1 MTALPW
7 HSLKLRL
14 PLLTVLLFLGG
25 LWTLALFAHYK
36 LRQDMRSQ
44 VEAQQ
49 QSTAM
54 FAALALEHTLQERQ
68 AILLRVARSLSF
80 TVEHQPELL
89 ASAHTDFMA
98 LHRLPQEALTL
109 NTAAAPSQQAHALQ
123 ASRLGLVVLQQL
135 FNGGTFVTNRAG
147 IAIASFP
154 PHIPREGLDYAD
166 MDYIQHALAGRISVS
181 QPYAG
186 RSIDAPVVVMAVP
199 IWGEA
204 GHPIGAL
211 AGVLDLSHPNFLD
224 SVQQQPYGRSG
235 GFLVVDQRSRTI
247 VAASDRQRIME
258 RLPMT
263 DADTAHDVLT
273 AATQP
278 QQTQFE
284 HLRNGQPW
292 LVAVRN
298 IPTADWAIVVSMP
311 LAEALAPIRQLT
323 RSILWAATLVSLL
336 AALGVWRLLH
346 RELQPLAHTTQALAT
361 MTQPGQHLR
370 RLPVPQ
376 QTEVAQMTQV
386 FNHLVREIEQRQQA
400 LRESERLYRTAFML
414 SPDALEIVR
423 VHDGSIVDVNEGFE
437 QLYGWSRAE
446 ALGHTEVEL
455 GLWER
460 TDDWEPQ
467 MQRILLEHMS
477 RDVELQLRHRN
488 GNVLTVLRS
497 GSLLVLDGEHCILWI
512 SHDVTAFRQAHA
524 QIERLTSTDSLTGLP
539 NRETFVGQLE
549 HLQARCLHTH
559 TLGALLYLDL
569 DDFQSINDTLGHA
582 CGDLFLTAVA
592 ERIRTALPAQA
603 VLARPS
609 GDEFLILLPDLPP
622 VLGDAARITGRAAN
636 QLQAALDQAI
646 TVHQHELHGS
656 ASIGILLFGQQHEAP
671 MELLR
676 KVDLTLNL
684 AKNAGPGSVLFYE
697 AQMQMQVSSRARLQ
711 RSLREAL
718 RHKQGLELHYQPQ
731 IDDSGT
737 VVGVEALVRWRL
749 QEQGMVSPAEFI
761 PLAEKTGLILPLG
774 HWILH
779 TACSQMAAWA
789 QQPGRQHIA
798 MAVNVSAGQ
807 FQQDDFVQQV
817 QDVLRETGAPAHLLK
832 LELTES
838 VMVQHIDEVVQRM
851 QHLRTLGVRF
861 SIDDFGTGFSSLA
874 YLKRLPLDQLKI
886 DQGFVRDCLDDHNDA
901 SIAKTV
907 IALGHSLGLEV
918 IAEGVESAD
927 HQAALR
933 GWGCRFFQGYGIS
946 KPLPIEALER
956 FLQEHTVV

>member
-1 MTALPW
+1 MEAPSSPTAQALP
-7 HSLKLRL
+7 L
-14 PLLTVLLFLGG
+14 PPFRRTFRARGSTTRT
-25 LWTLALFAHYK
+25 WTT
-36 LRQDMRSQ
+36 S
-44 VEAQQ
+44 
-49 QSTAM
+49 S
-54 FAALALEHTLQERQ
+54 
-68 AILLRVARSLSF
+68 
-80 TVEHQPELL
+80 
-89 ASAHTDFMA
+89 
-98 LHRLPQEALTL
+98 
-109 NTAAAPSQQAHALQ
+109 
-123 ASRLGLVVLQQL
+123 
-135 FNGGTFVTNRAG
+135 
-147 IAIASFP
+147 
-154 PHIPREGLDYAD
+154 
-166 MDYIQHALAGRISVS
+166 
-181 QPYAG
+181 
-186 RSIDAPVVVMAVP
+186 
-199 IWGEA
+199 
-204 GHPIGAL
+204 
-211 AGVLDLSHPNFLD
+211 
-224 SVQQQPYGRSG
+224 
-235 GFLVVDQRSRTI
+235 
-247 VAASDRQRIME
+247 
-258 RLPMT
+258 
-263 DADTAHDVLT
+263 
-273 AATQP
+273 
-278 QQTQFE
+278 
-284 HLRNGQPW
+284 
-292 LVAVRN
+292 
-298 IPTADWAIVVSMP
+298 
-311 LAEALAPIRQLT
+311 
-323 RSILWAATLVSLL
+323 
-336 AALGVWRLLH
+336 
-346 RELQPLAHTTQALAT
+346 
-361 MTQPGQHLR
+361 
-370 RLPVPQ
+370 
-376 QTEVAQMTQV
+376 
-386 FNHLVREIEQRQQA
+386 
-400 LRESERLYRTAFML
+400 
-414 SPDALEIVR
+414 
-423 VHDGSIVDVNEGFE
+423 
-437 QLYGWSRAE
+437 
-446 ALGHTEVEL
+446 
-455 GLWER
+455 
-460 TDDWEPQ
+460 
-467 MQRILLEHMS
+467 
-477 RDVELQLRHRN
+477 N

-656 ASIGILLFGQQHEAP
+656 VSIGILLFGQQHEAP

-737 VVGVEALVRWRL
+737 VVGVEA
-749 QEQGMVSPAEFI
+749 
-761 PLAEKTGLILPLG
+761 LG

>member
-1 MTALPW
+1 M
-7 HSLKLRL
+7 
-14 PLLTVLLFLGG
+14 
-25 LWTLALFAHYK
+25 
-36 LRQDMRSQ
+36 
-44 VEAQQ
+44 
-49 QSTAM
+49 
-54 FAALALEHTLQERQ
+54 
-68 AILLRVARSLSF
+68 
-80 TVEHQPELL
+80 
-89 ASAHTDFMA
+89 
-98 LHRLPQEALTL
+98 
-109 NTAAAPSQQAHALQ
+109 
-123 ASRLGLVVLQQL
+123 
-135 FNGGTFVTNRAG
+135 
-147 IAIASFP
+147 
-154 PHIPREGLDYAD
+154 
-166 MDYIQHALAGRISVS
+166 
-181 QPYAG
+181 
-186 RSIDAPVVVMAVP
+186 
-199 IWGEA
+199 
-204 GHPIGAL
+204 
-211 AGVLDLSHPNFLD
+211 
-224 SVQQQPYGRSG
+224 
-235 GFLVVDQRSRTI
+235 
-247 VAASDRQRIME
+247 
-258 RLPMT
+258 
-263 DADTAHDVLT
+263 
-273 AATQP
+273 
-278 QQTQFE
+278 
-284 HLRNGQPW
+284 
-292 LVAVRN
+292 
-298 IPTADWAIVVSMP
+298 
-311 LAEALAPIRQLT
+311 
-323 RSILWAATLVSLL
+323 
-336 AALGVWRLLH
+336 
-346 RELQPLAHTTQALAT
+346 
-361 MTQPGQHLR
+361 
-370 RLPVPQ
+370 
-376 QTEVAQMTQV
+376 
-386 FNHLVREIEQRQQA
+386 
-400 LRESERLYRTAFML
+400 
-414 SPDALEIVR
+414 
-423 VHDGSIVDVNEGFE
+423 
-437 QLYGWSRAE
+437 
-446 ALGHTEVEL
+446 
-455 GLWER
+455 
-460 TDDWEPQ
+460 
-467 MQRILLEHMS
+467 
-477 RDVELQLRHRN
+477 
-488 GNVLTVLRS
+488 LTVLRS

-592 ERIRTALPAQA
+592 ERIRTALPTQA

-636 QLQAALDQAI
+636 Q
-646 TVHQHELHGS
+646 
-656 ASIGILLFGQQHEAP
+656 
-671 MELLR
+671 
-676 KVDLTLNL
+676 
-684 AKNAGPGSVLFYE
+684 
-697 AQMQMQVSSRARLQ
+697 

-737 VVGVEALVRWRL
+737 VIGVEALVRWRL
-749 QEQGMVSPAEFI
+749 QDQGMVSPAEFI

-956 FLQEHTVV
+956 FLQEHTAV